1 MKHFALVGLLVAL
14 GMARLNAAEQPP
26 NLFTVEIDPTAGT
39 AKISASLGVIS
50 QGLFITET
58 LTPNDG
64 ITLINFFPNSFGIP
78 TSQTN
83 SGVSLVSLNAVG
95 SLRAFPVTYPQNPG
109 EALIYGPPATFD
121 RAVILEAGSLG
132 QRDTQSPLNSYPN
145 PTNPGL
151 SLNFFALDNYSFDL
165 LDLAFAA
172 QDSSSPPSL
181 TISFPFSLPVS
192 QSDYDLGPKYVYAG
206 FNSVFSQTFDGVTI
220 SSFLGTYTIS
230 VVPEP
235 STYAAIAG
243 GLGLA
248 AAVIHRRRQRAKAA
262 QA

>member
-1 MKHFALVGLLVAL
+1 MKHFALVGFLAVQ
-14 GMARLNAAEQPP
+14 MIARVNAAESLP
-26 NLFTVEIDPTAGT
+26 NLFTVEVDPTART
-39 AKISASLGVIS
+39 AKISAPLGVIS
-50 QGLFITET
+50 QGLFIVET

-64 ITLINFFPNSFGIP
+64 VTLINFFPNSFNIP
-78 TSQTN
+78 QSSTN
-83 SGVSLVSLNAVG
+83 SGSLISDLSAVG
-95 SLRAFPVTYPQNPG
+95 SLRVFPVTYPENPG
-109 EALIYGPPATFD
+109 DSILYGSPAVFD
-121 RAVILEAGSLG
+121 RVVILGPGSLS
-132 QRDTQSPLNSYPN
+132 QRDSQSAPNSYPN

-151 SLNFFALDNYSFDL
+151 NLNFFSYENYSFDL

-172 QDSSSPPSL
+172 QDSNSPPSL
-181 TISFPFSLPVS
+181 TITFPFPLPVS

-206 FNSVFSQTFDGVTI
+206 FNSVFSQTSDAGTI
-220 SSFLGTYTIS
+220 SSILGTYTIS

-262 QA
+262 QG